1 MVFKSE
7 GIKVNKRTIAI
18 AITLVAVLFCA
29 VQSYA
34 LVMGPARF
42 EVSLPPGEIADGDY
56 YVQNDTDQ
64 PAHIVVEPENWFK
77 EAYDYGKLEIKDWVE
92 FDIYEFDL
100 KPKEIKKLRLRIKV
114 PKDIKGELVSQIF
127 FTSTVLREDGQPVEG
142 IKARVGAVLYVAIKG
157 TEIVDAEI
165 TNITISKESSKE
177 KENLKVETNV
187 KNKGNVH
194 IRPTGKVT
202 ILDKAGKKL
211 IELDLESGKPAL
223 PGQEIV
229 YNALWNNPRLKS
241 DEYKV
246 SVTIN
251 YGKELGMEKR
261 AALEKI
267 FEVNKDGKV
276 IVK

>member
-1 MVFKSE
+1 M
-7 GIKVNKRTIAI
+7 
-18 AITLVAVLFCA
+18 ITLFFAGE
-29 VQSYA
+29 SYG

-42 EVSLPPGEIADGDY
+42 EVSLPPGEVAEGDY

-127 FTSTVLREDGQPVEG
+127 FTSIVLREDGQPVEG

-157 TEIVDAEI
+157 TEIVDAE
-165 TNITISKESSKE
+165 TSNIAVLKEYKE
-177 KENLKVETNV
+177 DRKVIKVEVSV

-202 ILDKAGKKL
+202 IVDKAGKKL

-229 YNALWNNPRLKS
+229 YNALWDNSQLKS
-241 DEYKV
+241 GEYKV

-261 AALEKI
+261 AAIEKI
-267 FEVNKDGKV
+267 FEVSEDGKV